1 MHLCACLCAC
11 VRLNVCVSWCAVGA
25 PYQKWWTGLGRWVLC
40 TRVCVCVHLYACV
53 CNVVQHEPGHLRVVD
68 RLREVGFMHMCV
80 FVCACMCVSWCAA

>member
-40 TRVCVCVHLYACV
+40 TYVCVCVL
-53 CNVVQHEPGHLRVVD
+53 
-68 RLREVGFMHMCV
+68 
-80 FVCACMCVSWCAA
+80 VCACMCVSMSWCDVGVLFVLFFPV